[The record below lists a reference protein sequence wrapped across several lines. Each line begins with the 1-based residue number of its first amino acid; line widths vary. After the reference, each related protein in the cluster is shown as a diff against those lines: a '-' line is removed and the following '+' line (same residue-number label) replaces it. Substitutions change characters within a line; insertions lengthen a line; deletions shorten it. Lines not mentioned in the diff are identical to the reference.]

1 MRTKA
6 ILITGAAGEIGH
18 ALIESL
24 SKQEIPLLNTFY
36 LRKPFDSF
44 IGEQVLKHELP

>member
-1 MRTKA
+1 MRKQA

-24 SKQEIPLLNTFY
+24 AGRGNIPLLT
-36 LRKPFDSF
+36 LDLQP
-44 IGEQVLKHELP
+44 LPEEVAGLATHIPLS